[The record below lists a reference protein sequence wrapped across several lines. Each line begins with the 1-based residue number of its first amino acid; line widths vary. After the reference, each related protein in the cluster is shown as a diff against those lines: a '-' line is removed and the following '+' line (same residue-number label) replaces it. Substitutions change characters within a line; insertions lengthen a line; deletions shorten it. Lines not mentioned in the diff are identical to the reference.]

1 VDKPSNDVLQDVHWP
16 VGLFG
21 YFPTYSLGNVYAGC
35 LNEAM
40 REALPDLDGK
50 LAAGDTEDAT
60 RWLRQNVQTHGGLYE
75 PREVIE
81 KASGQVPGPA
91 PLISYLKTKFSDIYK
106 L

>member
-1 VDKPSNDVLQDVHWP
+1 VHWP

-40 REALPDLDGK
+40 RDAIPELDDQ
-50 LAAGDTEDAT
+50 LAQGDTARAT
-60 RWLRQNVQTHGGLYE
+60 GWLQNNVQQHGGLYE
-75 PREVIE
+75 PRAVIE
-81 KASGQVPGPA
+81 RASGQTPGPA
-91 PLISYLKTKFSDIYK
+91 PLIAYLKTKFSDIYK